1 VWRRIASR
9 RRSVALAAPVALLLL
24 VPLYGVAEKLSSGGL
39 VALDPSRSLG
49 TWAGDLSGFFPEYQ
63 FLSLHSASLWPLAA
77 IAMLGFAYLA
87 LRDRPRQLR
96 FGILAVLALGAL
108 AALDF
113 RLRSH
118 GYYFHFKVLAFVA
131 PLLVVCAAAGIAR
144 LRWRGASWV
153 LLGLFALIAMGG
165 AIDETRAT
173 FDETPKTMLQLR
185 AWSREIPRAASV
197 RLDLA
202 PGAQLWAQYM
212 LHDHKT
218 CAQLPLLGTEYPRVA
233 YSSKADYALVSVGPN
248 ASPEPPLNP
257 PYGAVGP
264 PVFRNQDFALYR
276 LSPTLPGLD
285 TCSQRKVETVTSVSV
300 S

>member
-1 VWRRIASR
+1 
-9 RRSVALAAPVALLLL
+9 
-24 VPLYGVAEKLSSGGL
+24 
-39 VALDPSRSLG
+39 
-49 TWAGDLSGFFPEYQ
+49 
-63 FLSLHSASLWPLAA
+63 
-77 IAMLGFAYLA
+77 
-87 LRDRPRQLR
+87 
-96 FGILAVLALGAL
+96 VLALGAL

-113 RLRSH
+113 RLRRY

-144 LRWRGASWV
+144 LRRPGASWL

-218 CAQLPLLGTEYPRVA
+218 CAQLPLLGTEYPRVE
-233 YSSKADYALVSVGPN
+233 YSSKADYALVSVGSN
-248 ASPEPPLNP
+248 ASREPPLNP

-276 LSPTLPGLD
+276 LSPALPGLD